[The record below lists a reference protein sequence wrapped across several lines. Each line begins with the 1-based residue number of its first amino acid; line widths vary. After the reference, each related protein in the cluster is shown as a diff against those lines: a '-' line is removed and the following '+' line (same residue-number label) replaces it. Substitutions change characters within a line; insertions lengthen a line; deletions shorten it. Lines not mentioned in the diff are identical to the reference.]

1 MDASL
6 KTVLVNYLSCL
17 LGMSLGL
24 YLELYSKKIVM
35 GLKTFAIMEQ

>member
-24 YLELYSKKIVM
+24 YLELYS
-35 GLKTFAIMEQ
+35 